1 MKKNF
6 FAFLLLSSVIFSTNV
21 SASQNGMIK
30 IKHTCIEKKEATEMA
45 LDSMV
50 MLQTIV
56 KGYLYDHSGTVLDQK
71 MKNSLVQ
78 LDQMVHKLGMLTSE
92 NVDVQ
97 RCLDILPISVAEF
110 RAVLKEKNI
119 NANDHL
125 VVDLAT
131 VITQAVIGI
140 AKGVENELVA
150 YKADSNPLDLRL
162 SSL

>member
-1 MKKNF
+1 MQKSF
-6 FAFLLLSSVIFSTNV
+6 FVLLVLTSVLFSNSV
-21 SASQNGMIK
+21 SASQNNM
-30 IKHTCIEKKEATEMA
+30 IKHTCIEKKEVTEMA

-50 MLQTIV
+50 MVQTIV
-56 KGYLYDHSGTVLDQK
+56 KGYLYDHSETVLDQK
-71 MKNSLVQ
+71 MKNSLLQ
-78 LDQMVHKLGMLTSE
+78 LDRMVHKLGMLTSE
-92 NVDVQ
+92 NVEVQ
-97 RCLDILPISVAEF
+97 RCLDILPISVAEL
-110 RAVLKEKNI
+110 RAALKEKNI
-119 NANDHL
+119 NENDHL